1 MPKQSSL
8 SAHGG
13 SERPLVPLPGLARG
27 YLHQAPQSIRG
38 RAGRGQRGQAPV
50 TCGFEFRHTS
60 LGPVCVPVHVKILT
74 SCVEGAAT
82 RLL

>member
-50 TCGFEFRHTS
+50 TCGFEFRHR
-60 LGPVCVPVHVKILT
+60 PVSGQCVCLFM
-74 SCVEGAAT
+74 
-82 RLL
+82 